1 MSELS
6 APLASDEAAAPE
18 EMDARYDVVVVGG
31 GGSGLS
37 AAVQAARNGLSVA
50 LIEKM
55 PMLGG
60 CSAFAE
66 GHAAFGS
73 DEQAKRGIDVTKQ
86 DGFDALLEYSH
97 WRADAAVVSRYVDNA
112 DKTVEMLRDMG
123 IEYEAVKVVAVDAPN
138 EIYTW
143 HIPEGQIA
151 RVIEVLSTHARQ
163 LGVDIFLD
171 TAVERLVMD
180 AGRVAGVVAK
190 DADGQPVRLGA
201 GAVVVGTGGFAGDPE
216 MFAHYTGYA
225 SARTMTC
232 IGSPGN
238 TGDGM
243 RMLLDAGGTAFRS
256 IGTSLIIPLMH
267 GKTFMSHTTCAGVQP
282 YLWLDSTGRR
292 FTDEIVGLNSG
303 HAGDVLAAQPAGY
316 AWTILDSAQ
325 VDHLVADGC
334 EVGLGEFIV
343 TGTPLT
349 GLPTELESDVE
360 AGEHAFR
367 GETLDELA
375 AAMGVDPDVMVAE
388 VAEYNALC
396 HAGVDTRF
404 FKPRFLLPVEKAPF
418 YAIRMEPAVIITM
431 GGIAINDDMQVVGE
445 DGHPIPGLYSVG
457 CDAGGLFGE
466 SYALTVPGAGCGF
479 ALTSGW
485 LAADHIAGELKAA
498 AVPR

>member
-1 MSELS
+1 MSDLT
-6 APLASDEAAAPE
+6 ASLVP
-18 EMDARYDVVVVGG
+18 DALDASYDVVVVGG

-55 PMLGG
+55 PILGG

-73 DEQAKRGIDVTKQ
+73 DEQAKRGINVTKQ
-86 DGFDALLEYSH
+86 DGFDALVDYSH
-97 WRADAAVVSRYVDNA
+97 WRADPAVVSRYVDNA

-123 IEYEAVKVVAVDAPN
+123 IVYEAVKVVAVDAPN

-151 RVIEVLSTHARQ
+151 RVIEVLTAQARQ
-163 LGVDIFLD
+163 LGVDIFLQ
-171 TAVERLVMD
+171 TAVESIVM
-180 AGRVAGVVAK
+180 AEGRVAGVTAK
-190 DADGQPVRLGA
+190 DADGEPVRLGA
-201 GAVVVGTGGFAGDPE
+201 GAVVVGTGGFAGNPE

-225 SARTMTC
+225 TARTMAC

-238 TGDGM
+238 TGDGLTM
-243 RMLLDAGGTAFRS
+243 MFGVGAQAFRS
-256 IGTSLIIPLMH
+256 IGTSLIIPLMR
-267 GKTFMSHTTCAGVQP
+267 GKTIVSHTTCAGVQP
-282 YLWLDSTGRR
+282 YLWLDSAGRR

-303 HAGDVLAAQPAGY
+303 DAGDVLAGLPDGY

-325 VDHLVADGC
+325 IDHLVTDGC

-349 GLPTELESDVE
+349 NLPTELAGDVE
-360 AGEHAFR
+360 AGEQVFR
-367 GETLDELA
+367 GDTLDELA
-375 AAMGVDPDVMVAE
+375 RAMGVDPDVLTVE
-388 VAEYNALC
+388 VAEYNTLC
-396 HAGVDTRF
+396 HTGRDTRF
-404 FKPRFLLPVEKAPF
+404 YKPKFLFPVEKAPF
-418 YAIRMEPAVIITM
+418 YALRMEPAVIITM
-431 GGIAINDDMQVVGE
+431 GGIKINDNMQVIGADE
-445 DGHPIPGLYSVG
+445 QPIPGLYSVG

-466 SYALTVPGAGCGF
+466 SYTLTVPGAGCGF

-485 LAADHIAGELKAA
+485 LAADHIAETLKAPA
-498 AVPR
+498 PL

>member
-1 MSELS
+1 MSEPTT
-6 APLASDEAAAPE
+6 PLAAD

-37 AAVQAARNGLSVA
+37 AAVQAAGNGLSVA

-55 PMLGG
+55 PVLGG

-86 DGFDALLEYSH
+86 DGFDALLDYSH
-97 WRADAAVVSRYVDNA
+97 WRADPAVVSRYVDNA

-151 RVIEVLSTHARQ
+151 RVIEVLSARARQ

-171 TAVERLVMD
+171 TAVEQLVM
-180 AGRVAGVVAK
+180 AEGHVAGVVAR
-190 DADGQPVRLGA
+190 DADGEPVRLGA
-201 GAVVVGTGGFAGDPE
+201 EAVVVGTGGFAGNPE
-216 MFAHYTGYA
+216 MFARYTGYA
-225 SARTMTC
+225 TARTMTC

-238 TGDGM
+238 TGDGLTM
-243 RMLLDAGGTAFRS
+243 MFDAGGAAFRS

-267 GKTFMSHTTCAGVQP
+267 GKTIMSHTTCAGVQP
-282 YLWLDSTGRR
+282 YLWLDSAGRR

-303 HAGDVLAAQPAGY
+303 HAGDVLAAQPDGY

-325 VDHLVADGC
+325 VDHLVTDGC

-343 TGTPLT
+343 TGTALT
-349 GLPTELESDVE
+349 NLPTELAGDVE
-360 AGEHAFR
+360 VGEHAVS

-375 AAMGVDPDVMVAE
+375 RAMGVDPDVLTAE
-388 VAEYNALC
+388 VAEYNTMC
-396 HAGVDTRF
+396 HAGMDTRF

-431 GGIAINDDMQVVGE
+431 GGIAINDNMQVLGE
-445 DGHPIPGLYSVG
+445 DGRPIPGLYSVG

-485 LAADHIAGELKAA
+485 LAADHIADVLR
-498 AVPR
+498 VPASSV